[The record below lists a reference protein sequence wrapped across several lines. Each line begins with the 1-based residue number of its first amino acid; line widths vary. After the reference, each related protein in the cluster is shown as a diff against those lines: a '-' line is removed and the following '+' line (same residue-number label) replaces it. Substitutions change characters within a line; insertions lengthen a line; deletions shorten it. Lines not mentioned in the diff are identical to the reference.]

1 MDKTNHPALKM
12 SEEEGERGMW
22 AAVAFADSI
31 NYLIYVENIYFVLY
45 FIYIYLFRYDEDI
58 YVYICEILQS
68 KKNLLTS
75 HLVTGGMIDEDYWI
89 QN

>member
-1 MDKTNHPALKM
+1 M
-12 SEEEGERGMW
+12 

-45 FIYIYLFRYDEDI
+45 IIYIYTFRYDKDI

-68 KKNLLTS
+68 KKDLLTS
-75 HLVTGGMIDEDYWI
+75 HRVAGGMIDEDYWI